1 MAKRFLVS
9 FQRKG
14 SSLVDEMVEQ
24 CSLCERPKES
34 SSEFCSLHNTALR
47 NLENAFSSWNKA
59 YDGKISKKECLDK
72 IETLPETGQSVK
84 EVIRHIRGKE
94 EAT

>member
-1 MAKRFLVS
+1 MA
-9 FQRKG
+9 
-14 SSLVDEMVEQ
+14 EQ
-24 CSLCERPKES
+24 CPLCERPKVS

-47 NLENAFSSWNKA
+47 NLENVFSRWNKA

-84 EVIRHIRGKE
+84 EVIHHIRGKE
-94 EAT
+94 AAI

>member
-1 MAKRFLVS
+1 MAKRSLVS
-9 FQRKG
+9 YQRKG
-14 SSLVDEMVEQ
+14 SSLVDDMVEQ

-59 YDGKISKKECLDK
+59 YDGKISRKECLDK

-84 EVIRHIRGKE
+84 EMIRCIRGKE
-94 EAT
+94 GAT